1 LARAHLGW
9 HVADGFGKTVS
20 LEGVHSRPLE
30 GLRPDPQ
37 VPMASGSQSVPRY
50 DLVKVRG
57 RGRIGALG

>member
-1 LARAHLGW
+1 MGW

-37 VPMASGSQSVPRY
+37 VPMASGQSGSQSVPRY